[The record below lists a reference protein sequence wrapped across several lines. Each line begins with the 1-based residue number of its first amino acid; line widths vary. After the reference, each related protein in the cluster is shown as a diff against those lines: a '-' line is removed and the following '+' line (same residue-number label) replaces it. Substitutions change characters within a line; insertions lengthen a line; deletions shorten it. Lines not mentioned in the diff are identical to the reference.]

1 MTRVVLV
8 TGKGGVGKT
17 TTAAATAVRAARS
30 GLRTLVMST
39 DAAHSLGDALDVELR
54 TASSWRDTHEVE
66 PGLHALAVGAHTAV
80 EADWQVVRAHI
91 SAPRGAKLAGQLLQD
106 HSGSFDL
113 NLLHLVRHVIWEPA
127 ELAQCEALIDARGT
141 LRRFDR
147 NEKGGRFFDEFSRT

>member
-80 EADWQVVRAHI
+80 EADWQVVRDY
-91 SAPRGAKLAGQLLQD
+91 LLGVLEAMGVD
-106 HSGSFDL
+106 AVVADVRRHPVVRFPHSFVFD
-113 NLLHLVRHVIWEPA
+113 EPTGA
-127 ELAQCEALIDARGT
+127 ELFAVDRENELSSAEEEARGRIT
-141 LRRFDR
+141 FGAVR
-147 NEKGGRFFDEFSRT
+147 K